1 MSLAVKVYEAFK
13 DDERKARALSEVID
27 ELESRTAYLKD
38 ITTKGDL
45 EVAKLAL
52 QKEIEQV
59 RKELREGEL
68 RLQKEIEE
76 VRKELREV
84 ELRLQKEIEQVKL
97 PLQRE
102 IERVKASVIKWVVGL
117 LLVQTGVIV
126 SIIGLLR

>member
-1 MSLAVKVYEAFK
+1 MSLSPVPLTF
-13 DDERKARALSEVID
+13 
-27 ELESRTAYLKD
+27 YLKD

-97 PLQRE
+97 SLQRE

>member
-1 MSLAVKVYEAFK
+1 MSLSPVPLTF
-13 DDERKARALSEVID
+13 
-27 ELESRTAYLKD
+27 YLKD

-52 QKEIEQV
+52 QKEIEQG

-68 RLQKEIEE
+68 RLQKEIEQVRKEFKEGELRLQREIEE
-76 VRKELREV
+76 VRKELKEV
-84 ELRLQKEIEQVKL
+84 ELR
-97 PLQRE
+97 LQRE